1 MNFRDDF
8 KNDKFVYGIIY
19 DREGSYYKIL
29 LENNVEN
36 LAKFIL
42 KCPVNSKV
50 TVTTMLDLFV
60 LDTIGNMLL
69 NCCDPRLAIEL
80 NSKTDELEEASEK
93 ITGLKFSFDTEMLEE
108 QKRLAIEQIERDTGY
123 ILN

>member
-1 MNFRDDF
+1 MNFIDDF
-8 KNDKFVYGIIY
+8 KDDKYVYGIIY
-19 DREGSYYKIL
+19 DKEGSYFKIL

-50 TVTTMLDLFV
+50 TVTTLLDLFV

-69 NCCDPRLAIEL
+69 NCCDPMLAIKL
-80 NSKTDELEEASEK
+80 NSKTGELEESLEEIK
-93 ITGLKFSFDTEMLEE
+93 GLKFSFDREMSEE
-108 QKRLAIEQIERDTGY
+108 QEKLAIEMIEKDTGY
-123 ILN
+123 ILD

>member
-1 MNFRDDF
+1 MNFIDDF
-8 KNDKFVYGIIY
+8 KDDKYVYGIIY
-19 DREGSYYKIL
+19 DKEGSYFKIL

-50 TVTTMLDLFV
+50 TVTTLLDLFV

-69 NCCDPRLAIEL
+69 NCCDPMLAIKL
-80 NSKTDELEEASEK
+80 NSKTDELEESSEEIK
-93 ITGLKFSFDTEMLEE
+93 GLKFSFDREMSEE
-108 QKRLAIEQIERDTGY
+108 QEKLAIEMIEKDTGY
-123 ILN
+123 ILD

>member
-1 MNFRDDF
+1 MDFRDDF

-42 KCPVNSKV
+42 KCPLNGKV

-80 NSKTDELEEASEK
+80 NSKTDELEESSEE

>member
-42 KCPVNSKV
+42 KCPINSKV

-80 NSKTDELEEASEK
+80 NSKTDELEESSEE

>member
-1 MNFRDDF
+1 MNFIDDF
-8 KNDKFVYGIIY
+8 KDDKYVYGIIY
-19 DREGSYYKIL
+19 DKEGSYFKIL

-50 TVTTMLDLFV
+50 TVTTLLDLFV

-69 NCCDPRLAIEL
+69 NCCDPMLAIKL
-80 NSKTDELEEASEK
+80 NSKTDELEESLEEIK
-93 ITGLKFSFDTEMLEE
+93 GLKFSFDREMSEE
-108 QKRLAIEQIERDTGY
+108 QEKLAIEMIEKDTGY
-123 ILN
+123 ILD

>member
-1 MNFRDDF
+1 MNFKDDF

-93 ITGLKFSFDTEMLEE
+93 ITGLKFSFDAEMLEE